1 MASAAPIVQA
11 PPVAVAAPPT
21 AVATSGVP
29 NLTRRASLNAVQA
42 LLDYSAR
49 LIVGLVTMP
58 ILVRL
63 LGQSLFGTWQVLGQ
77 LLGYLT
83 STDGRPTDALRLV
96 VANRSAVD
104 DPATMRRHVGSAL
117 VVWLLFLPIA
127 IAGGSVLIW
136 LAPGLTKV
144 SGPLVPIVRFAA
156 ALLFF
161 QFVLAT
167 LSGVPEAVLR
177 GANLGYKR
185 MGLQSGLQV
194 LGGVLTVGA
203 VSLGLGLIGLSL
215 AQVTLAFVTASCF
228 WLLARHYVPWF
239 GAARPR
245 AVEVRGMV
253 RTSAW
258 LAVGDLIAKL
268 LVASD
273 VVILGAVLSPAA
285 ATPYVLTGYA
295 SRTAMGIL
303 VLATGGAMPGLGGV
317 IGRGDKRQASALR
330 AELLW
335 LTWLAT
341 TVLGV
346 AMLVW
351 NRSFVRL
358 WVGSAQYAG
367 LVPNILLVLAT
378 VQTAFIRCD
387 SYIIDATLRP
397 RLRVVVGAI
406 AAVTTI
412 GACVLLTRSFGVA
425 GLCAGV
431 LAGRV
436 VQTIA
441 YPIIAGRSL
450 RDQTSPSASRWLA
463 LVRPI
468 AVMTI
473 LFALAAALGERNPTA
488 NWPLWTVGVVTTA
501 GIALLIAY
509 GVGLPADARRMA
521 DHRIRAAL
529 GKVVA
534 RA

>member
-1 MASAAPIVQA
+1 MASAAPVVQVHA
-11 PPVAVAAPPT
+11 PAASVAA
-21 AVATSGVP
+21 P

-104 DPATMRRHVGSAL
+104 APDTLRRHVGSAL
-117 VVWLLFLPIA
+117 VVWLLFLPLA
-127 IAGGSVLIW
+127 IVGGGILIW
-136 LAPGLTKV
+136 LSPTLTKV
-144 SGPLVPIVRFAA
+144 SPAMVPVVRFAA
-156 ALLFF
+156 ALLFL

-194 LGGVLTVGA
+194 LGGILTVGA
-203 VSLGLGLIGLSL
+203 VSLGLGLVGLSL
-215 AQVTLAFVTASCF
+215 AQVTLAMVTALCF
-228 WLLARHYVPWF
+228 WLLASRYVPWF
-239 GAARPR
+239 GVARPR
-245 AVEVRGMV
+245 RVEVRSMV

-258 LAVGDLIAKL
+258 LAIGDLIAKL

-273 VVILGAVLSPAA
+273 VVILGAVLSPAD

-303 VLATGGAMPGLGGV
+303 VLATGGAMPGLGSV
-317 IGRGDKRQASALR
+317 IGRGDRRQASALR
-330 AELLW
+330 TELLW

-358 WVGSAQYAG
+358 WVGSQQYAG
-367 LVPNILLVLAT
+367 IVPNILLVVAT

-412 GACVLLTRSFGVA
+412 SACVVLTRMFGLI

-431 LAGRV
+431 VAGRLI
-436 VQTIA
+436 QTVA
-441 YPIIAGRSL
+441 YPIIAGRALSDADSGLKTSGLTLL
-450 RDQTSPSASRWLA
+450 RPLVAMAA
-463 LVRPI
+463 LFTV
-468 AVMTI
+468 
-473 LFALAAALGERNPTA
+473 AAALGERNPIA
-488 NWPLWTVGVVTTA
+488 SWPLWIVGVTA
-501 GIALLIAY
+501 TATVALVLAF
-509 GVGLPADARRMA
+509 GFGLPAEARRVTA
-521 DHRIRAAL
+521 QRVRSAL

-534 RA
+534 HA